1 MSGRRLLNMTLM
13 IIKRISDPYYQGVAA
28 ELAFFF
34 LLSLVPTAIILGEM
48 LGVFSIS
55 MNVIRDILAEYV
67 SPEISASLSD
77 YLTYNPSGAISA
89 AFIIFAL
96 WAASKASYSLMRI
109 SNYSFTGHPS
119 GGRGYIR
126 ERLRAVKTILITIF
140 TLAFGLL
147 ILVYGEIIIK
157 VFTAYVNQFLH
168 LKFIFD
174 SIWFVLRW
182 PVALALYFLMI
193 SYNYYVLPSERIKF
207 RKILPGSIVASAGML
222 LASWIYSYYASVFAN
237 YDLLYG
243 SLAAIVALLFWFY
256 ILGYILV
263 VGILV
268 NAVWDQTKPGSREI

>member
-1 MSGRRLLNMTLM
+1 MNGKRLLNMILM
-13 IIKRISDPYYQGVAA
+13 IIKRISEPYYQGVAA

-48 LGVFSIS
+48 LGVFSVS
-55 MNVIRDILAEYV
+55 MNVIKDLLADYV
-67 SPEISASLSD
+67 SPEISASLTQYLD
-77 YLTYNPSGAISA
+77 YSPSGAISA

-96 WAASKASYSLMRI
+96 WAASKASYSMMRI
-109 SNYSFTGHPS
+109 SNYAFTGHPS

-126 ERLRAVKTILITIF
+126 ERLRAIKTILITIF
-140 TLAFGLL
+140 TLAFGLV

-168 LKFIFD
+168 LNFTFD
-174 SIWFVLRW
+174 SIWFLLRW

-193 SYNYYVLPSERIKF
+193 SYNYYVLPSERIRF
-207 RKILPGSIVASAGML
+207 RKILPGSIAASVGML
-222 LASWIYSYYASVFAN
+222 LATWIYSYYAAVFAN

-263 VGILV
+263 IGILV
-268 NAVWDQTKPGSREI
+268 NAVWDQTKPGV

>member
-13 IIKRISDPYYQGVAA
+13 IIKRITDPYYQGVAA

-34 LLSLVPTAIILGEM
+34 LLSLVPAAIILGEM

-55 MNVIRDILAEYV
+55 MNAIKDLLAQYV

-89 AFIIFAL
+89 AFIVFAL

-119 GGRGYIR
+119 GGRGFIR

-147 ILVYGEIIIK
+147 ILVYGEIIIH

-168 LKFIFD
+168 LQFVFD
-174 SIWFVLRW
+174 NIWFVLRW

-207 RKILPGSIVASAGML
+207 RKILPGSIVASSGML

-263 VGILV
+263 IGILV
-268 NAVWDQTKPGSREI
+268 NAVWDQTKPGKN